1 MKARVW
7 KDRDTGQWCYEVHGH
22 GLRFAGDRATWGG
35 ALSEALADMRRI
47 ETNRAT
53 WRQP

>member
-7 KDRDTGQWCYEVHGH
+7 KDMATGRWCFTVKGH
-22 GLRFAGDRATWGG
+22 GLRFAGDRATWDG